1 MLDRMS
7 PLFAMHNLSLDLV
20 FFLLL
25 KQLVLLEFLEDFY
38 IERVKSIGHSNS
50 LMQVCI
56 GLTQSHLIYHMSSSA
71 QSIDNLILFVVKY
84 DLARNGTH

>member
-1 MLDRMS
+1 MEHTNN
-7 PLFAMHNLSLDLV
+7 PWIIIVWFVYLV
-20 FFLLL
+20 LFFLL
-25 KQLVLLEFLEDFY
+25 KQPVLLDFLEDLH
-38 IERVKSIGHSNS
+38 IEGVNSIGFSNP
-50 LMQVCI
+50 LMQICI